1 MSNLEL
7 IKRNTGDI
15 SNLTDEVRELK
26 EIVLESRGEIN
37 TLKQMYDIDEI
48 KDMKEKMTTNN
59 VLLSQY
65 IEIQKNNVETEKN
78 TKKDKIAIAAI
89 SVSGCIGVIGLVVG
103 ILGYLK

>member
-15 SNLTDEVRELK
+15 RNLNEEFRELK

-37 TLKQMYDIDEI
+37 TLKSMYDIEEI
-48 KDMKEKMTTNN
+48 KDMKEKMTKNN
-59 VLLSQY
+59 LLLSQH
-65 IEIQKNNVETEKN
+65 IEMHKN
-78 TKKDKIAIAAI
+78 TKRDKIAIAAI
-89 SVSGCIGVIGLVVG
+89 SVSGVIGVIGLVVG